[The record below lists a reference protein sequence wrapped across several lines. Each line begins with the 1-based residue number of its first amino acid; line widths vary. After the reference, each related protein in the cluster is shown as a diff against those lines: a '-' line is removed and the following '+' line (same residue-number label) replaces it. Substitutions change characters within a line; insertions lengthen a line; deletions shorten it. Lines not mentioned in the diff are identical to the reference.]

1 MYVVISGCGSV
12 GYHLTKA
19 LLTAGHEVTVVDPNP
34 HKAELLRAE
43 LGIEVV
49 TGSGTSRKDLEK
61 AGTSRAQ
68 VFVSAADL
76 DETNLVACQ
85 VARHL
90 FKVPRTMSVIRD
102 PKNDSLFR
110 VLGIDVAVNANHML
124 VYALEEGFPGQ
135 PLVHLMQTRLDQV
148 QLVSITVPEDAEAAG
163 QSLAGL
169 ELPRGSII
177 NLVIK
182 STGPELPHE
191 DMVLEAHDQVIAVVS
206 TDEIPAL
213 FDILTGA

>member
-49 TGSGTSRKDLEK
+49 TGSGTSRKDLET
-61 AGTSRAQ
+61 AGTSRAK
-68 VFVSAADL
+68 VFVAAADL

-85 VARHL
+85 VAKHL
-90 FKVPRTMSVIRD
+90 FKVGRTMSVIRD

-135 PLVHLMQTRLDQV
+135 PLVHLMQTRVDQL
-148 QLVSITVPEDAEAAG
+148 QLVCITVPEDAESVG
-163 QSLAGL
+163 RPLGEL
-169 ELPRGSII
+169 ELPRGS
-177 NLVIK
+177 LVALVVK
-182 STGPELPHE
+182 AQGPQLPSNGLA
-191 DMVLEAHDQVIAVVS
+191 LEANDQVIAAVS
-206 TDEIPAL
+206 VDEIPAL
-213 FDILTGA
+213 YDILTGA